1 MADFF
6 KQPAATFDDPIELL
20 MACHGRVRHFADL
33 TLKLAQYLPE
43 HGADKEAQQA
53 ASNILRYFD
62 VAAPLHH
69 EDEDD
74 DLFPLLA
81 AAGDDKLR
89 ALIAATTAEHTTLG
103 ALWQA
108 VRARLALIA
117 AGTETQLPLDLAAE
131 FAQRYPEHADREDRE
146 IYPRAFDL
154 LLPETLAELG
164 RKMAVRRGVSH

>member
-6 KQPAATFDDPIELL
+6 QQPAATFDDPIELL

-43 HGADKEAQQA
+43 HGADQEAQQA
-53 ASNILRYFD
+53 ANNILRYFD
-62 VAAPLHH
+62 IAAPLHH
-69 EDEDD
+69 EDEDN

-81 AAGDDKLR
+81 AAGDADLR
-89 ALIAATTAEHTTLG
+89 ALIAATTAEHAPLG

-108 VRARLALIA
+108 VRARLILIA
-117 AGTETQLPLDLAAE
+117 AGTSAELPLDLAAE
-131 FAQRYPEHADREDRE
+131 FAKRYPEHADREDRE

-154 LLPETLAELG
+154 LSPETLAELG
-164 RKMAVRRGVSH
+164 RKMAARRGVSH